1 LASSQQD
8 KNNQVRLPVYFNLT
22 DPKQKAAYDILKN
35 AGYGKRTPT
44 IVDALLNSLQGVPE
58 SVGSEQGIS
67 AAELRIVVEE
77 AVETALRKYL
87 YFGSAI
93 KVPESQV
100 SKQDIVV
107 KKPSRAHKSE
117 PSPPPRQPKPLERP
131 MSKQMP
137 EPDEP
142 AASDGNMDVL
152 LSMADA
158 FY

>member
-1 LASSQQD
+1 M
-8 KNNQVRLPVYFNLT
+8 PVYFNLT

-131 MSKQMP
+131 MSKRMP

-142 AASDGNMDVL
+142 AASDENMDVL

>member
-1 LASSQQD
+1 M
-8 KNNQVRLPVYFNLT
+8 PVYFNLT

-107 KKPSRAHKSE
+107 KKSSRAHKSE
-117 PSPPPRQPKPLERP
+117 PSPPPRQPKPLERS

>member
-1 LASSQQD
+1 M
-8 KNNQVRLPVYFNLT
+8 RLPVSFDLT

-44 IVDALLNSLQGVPE
+44 IVDALLNSLQSVPE
-58 SVGSEQGIS
+58 SVSLEQRPS
-67 AAELRIVVEE
+67 STELRNVIEE
-77 AVETALRKYL
+77 AVETALRKYQL
-87 YFGSAI
+87 SGSAI

-131 MSKQMP
+131 ISKQMP

>member
-1 LASSQQD
+1 M
-8 KNNQVRLPVYFNLT
+8 PVYFNLT

-87 YFGSAI
+87 YSGSAI
-93 KVPESQV
+93 KFLNR
-100 SKQDIVV
+100 KLVV

-131 MSKQMP
+131 ISKQMP

>member
-1 LASSQQD
+1 M
-8 KNNQVRLPVYFNLT
+8 RLPVYFNLT

-44 IVDALLNSLQGVPE
+44 IVDALLNSLHGVPE
-58 SVGSEQGIS
+58 SACSEQSIS
-67 AAELRIVVEE
+67 ASELRNVVEE
-77 AVETALRKYL
+77 AVETALRKYQ
-87 YFGSAI
+87 YSGSAI
-93 KVPESQV
+93 KAPESQIPT
-100 SKQDIVV
+100 QDVV
-107 KKPSRAHKSE
+107 LKKPSRTHKSE

-137 EPDEP
+137 EPDGP

>member
-1 LASSQQD
+1 M
-8 KNNQVRLPVYFNLT
+8 PVYFNLA

-77 AVETALRKYL
+77 AVETALRKYQL
-87 YFGSAI
+87 SGSA
-93 KVPESQV
+93 VQTPEPQV
-100 SKQDIVV
+100 SVQDVV
-107 KKPSRAHKSE
+107 ARKPSKAHKSV
-117 PSPPPRQPKPLERP
+117 PSPLQRQPKPLERP
-131 MSKQMP
+131 MGKQMP
-137 EPDEP
+137 EPDRP

>member
-1 LASSQQD
+1 MASSQQD

-77 AVETALRKYL
+77 AVETALRKYQL
-87 YFGSAI
+87 SGSA
-93 KVPESQV
+93 VQTPEPQV
-100 SKQDIVV
+100 SVQDVV
-107 KKPSRAHKSE
+107 ARKPSKAHKSV
-117 PSPPPRQPKPLERP
+117 PSPLPRQPKPLERP
-131 MSKQMP
+131 MGKQMP
-137 EPDEP
+137 EPDRP